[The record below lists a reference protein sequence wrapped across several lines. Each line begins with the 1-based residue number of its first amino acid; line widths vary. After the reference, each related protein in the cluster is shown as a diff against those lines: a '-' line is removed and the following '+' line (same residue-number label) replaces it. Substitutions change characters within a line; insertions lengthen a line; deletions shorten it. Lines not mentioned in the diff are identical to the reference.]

1 MIKRIYFDLPL
12 EVLITMQ
19 TETIAAIQ
27 KATQG
32 QSVSVPDFSVSYAT
46 IENLKNQLAEI
57 NAAIK
62 YNQGKYNPFGI
73 GAFSKSDL

>member
-12 EVLITMQ
+12 ETLVQMQ
-19 TETIAAIQ
+19 QDTLLAIQ

-32 QSVSVPDFSVSYAT
+32 QSVSVPDFSVSYASL
-46 IENLKNQLAEI
+46 ENLQNQLAEI

-62 YNQGKYNPFGI
+62 YNQGKYNPFNI
-73 GAFSKSDL
+73 ASFKENL